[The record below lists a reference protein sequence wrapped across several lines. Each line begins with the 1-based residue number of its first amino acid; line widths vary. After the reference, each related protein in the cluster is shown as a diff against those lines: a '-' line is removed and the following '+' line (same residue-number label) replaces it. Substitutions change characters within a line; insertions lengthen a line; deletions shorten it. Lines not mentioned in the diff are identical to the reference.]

1 MIFHTAYS
9 GSCYAEMFCYNMQCF
24 RLYFHCHVAFCF
36 SSQLAYQAWVTSV
49 KAALRERQ
57 RRQRQLRRTEN
68 KEKEREERME
78 SQEEPYSVIG

>member
-1 MIFHTAYS
+1 ML
-9 GSCYAEMFCYNMQCF
+9 CYNNLHIF
-24 RLYFHCHVAFCF
+24 IVKLLVVF

-49 KAALRERQ
+49 KTALRERQ

-78 SQEEPYSVIG
+78 SQQEPYSVIG